1 MSSKENK
8 DQKKEERIT
17 RLANKKI
24 DFMEQKS
31 INKVGKEEIVKA
43 FNKAENFVEKKEKEK
58 NKKRKFRNA
67 IIAILGALG
76 IAVGGHA
83 MLPSGNT
90 KGSNIN
96 VTEEKKTKNDFREDI
111 KVEQK
116 QEENTQ
122 EQEKNELT
130 LIDEILDKYNSKIA
144 DENKIDKTDLRNNIT
159 KQYGRR
165 KCYRKS
171 FK

>member
-96 VTEEKKTKNDFREDI
+96 VTEEKKTKNDSNSKFREDI

-130 LIDEILDKYNSKIA
+130 LIDEILEKYNSKIA

-159 KQYGRR
+159 KQYG
-165 KCYRKS
+165 
-171 FK
+171 

>member
-1 MSSKENK
+1 ME
-8 DQKKEERIT
+8 QERI
-17 RLANKKI
+17 
-24 DFMEQKS
+24 S
-31 INKVGKEEIVKA
+31 KVGKEEIVKA

-96 VTEEKKTKNDFREDI
+96 VTEEKKTKNDSNSKFREDI

-116 QEENTQ
+116 QEQNT
-122 EQEKNELT
+122 L
-130 LIDEILDKYNSKIA
+130 
-144 DENKIDKTDLRNNIT
+144 
-159 KQYGRR
+159 
-165 KCYRKS
+165 
-171 FK
+171 

>member
-76 IAVGGHA
+76 IAVGGHS

-96 VTEEKKTKNDFREDI
+96 VTEEKKTKNDSNSKFREDI

-130 LIDEILDKYNSKIA
+130 LIDEILEKYNSKIA

-159 KQYGRR
+159 KQYG
-165 KCYRKS
+165 
-171 FK
+171 

>member
-1 MSSKENK
+1 
-8 DQKKEERIT
+8 
-17 RLANKKI
+17 
-24 DFMEQKS
+24 
-31 INKVGKEEIVKA
+31 
-43 FNKAENFVEKKEKEK
+43 
-58 NKKRKFRNA
+58 
-67 IIAILGALG
+67 
-76 IAVGGHA
+76 

-96 VTEEKKTKNDFREDI
+96 VTEEKKTKNDSNSKFREDI

-130 LIDEILDKYNSKIA
+130 LIDEILEKYNSKIA

-159 KQYGRR
+159 KQYG
-165 KCYRKS
+165 
-171 FK
+171 